1 MNSYEERQDA
11 RRERYLERA
20 EKTRTESREGWQRA
34 REMSEWKTRTT
45 VLRRDNVDVY
55 VMSYKENGWET
66 LFSVDCEKEV
76 PIVIPYTGLNQPG
89 TARRHD
95 KLVHAVEL
103 MGYRVISDEI
113 DGKEKAPDA
122 AATAQGADK

>member
-1 MNSYEERQDA
+1 
-11 RRERYLERA
+11 
-20 EKTRTESREGWQRA
+20 
-34 REMSEWKTRTT
+34 MSEWKTRTT

-103 MGYRVISDEI
+103 MGYQVISDEI